1 MEFSAYILTRQV
13 VNLFEWILARRGHKR
28 QLRLRLRKAKTYEEW
43 IKIAKEL
50 DQYMGF
56 DDWKENGDDGYFDY
70 TLVGP
75 TSCLCW
81 RIANRVGQESQE
93 DPAQDE
99 GCKRH
104 QGIDGHFGS
113 LCKEQFRRYRI
124 I

>member
-13 VNLFEWILARRGHKR
+13 VNLFEWVLAWRGHKR

-70 TLVGP
+70 TLVRP
-75 TSCLCW
+75 SLSWYYILADRT
-81 RIANRVGQESQE
+81 GQESQE
-93 DPAQDE
+93 NSAQDE
-99 GCKRH
+99 GC
-104 QGIDGHFGS
+104 
-113 LCKEQFRRYRI
+113 
-124 I
+124 

>member
-13 VNLFEWILARRGHKR
+13 VNLFEWVLAWRGHKR

-70 TLVGP
+70 TLVRP
-75 TSCLCW
+75 CLSQYYILAD
-81 RIANRVGQESQE
+81 RTGQESQE
-93 DPAQDE
+93 NSAQDE
-99 GCKRH
+99 GC
-104 QGIDGHFGS
+104 
-113 LCKEQFRRYRI
+113 
-124 I
+124 